1 MRRFALMFAMVA
13 VGSVLAAGPALA
25 FQCPKLVAQINDA
38 TGNRLDSASYDA
50 KQKGAEAAKLH
61 AAGKHADSVKMAQDG
76 LKLIGM
82 AAPAAK

>member
-1 MRRFALMFAMVA
+1 MRRFTLMFAMVA
-13 VGSVLAAGPALA
+13 VGTVLAAGPALA

-38 TGNRLDSASYDA
+38 TGNRLDGAGYDA

-61 AAGKHADSVKMAQDG
+61 AAGKHAESVKMAQDG

-82 AAPAAK
+82 AAPGAK